1 MGNLSSH
8 RMSHQNANRRNGA
21 NKRPEPCGAI
31 MTDESDNGPHADI
44 ALRIF
49 GMDADNKPFS
59 TPASATLIS
68 GKKVRV
74 RGICVCLEVGGII
87 GAQCGTDRHRFRVE
101 AFSRLGT
108 SDVYEV
114 DLDCIDAD
122 RLAWTA
128 ANAPSA
134 SGPQPASTSP
144 SVTNSLSSNKQERR
158 RFQRY
163 PCDIGAN
170 IQIDGT
176 KRLWARCT
184 DISTGG
190 CYLET
195 WSPLPVGTTF
205 NMELD
210 GIPVAATVKACH
222 PNVGMGVRFE
232 TVSAPRQMAALIE
245 NLRRAAAFKG

>member
-1 MGNLSSH
+1 
-8 RMSHQNANRRNGA
+8 
-21 NKRPEPCGAI
+21 
-31 MTDESDNGPHADI
+31 MTDESDNSFHADI
-44 ALRIF
+44 ALRVF
-49 GMDADNKPFS
+49 GMDGNDKPFS
-59 TPASATLIS
+59 APASATLIS
-68 GKKVRV
+68 AKKVRV
-74 RGICVCLEVGGII
+74 AGISVSLKVGDIV

-108 SDVYEV
+108 SDLYQAE
-114 DLDCIDAD
+114 LDCIDAD
-122 RLAWTA
+122 RLAWTQQNTA
-128 ANAPSA
+128 SA
-134 SGPQPASTSP
+134 CSPQPSSTPTSG
-144 SVTNSLSSNKQERR
+144 TNLRSSKKQERR

-163 PCDIGAN
+163 SCEIGAN

-205 NMELD
+205 RMELE
-210 GIPVAATVKACH
+210 GIPVTATVKACH

-232 TVSAPRQMAALIE
+232 AVSAPRQMAALIE
-245 NLRRAAAFKG
+245 KLSRATVFNA